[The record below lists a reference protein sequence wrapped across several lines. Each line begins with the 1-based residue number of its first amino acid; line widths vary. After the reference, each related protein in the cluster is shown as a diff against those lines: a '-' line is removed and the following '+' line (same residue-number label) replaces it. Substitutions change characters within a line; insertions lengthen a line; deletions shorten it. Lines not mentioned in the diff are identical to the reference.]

1 MENKDLIAKIQRE
14 YKQAVDYKQPKL
26 DKWIANLKLY
36 NNQKKDEKKIG
47 HPLLFTV
54 MQSIIANLYRDRLDV
69 VFSPRAE
76 GDEDTADNLTKMA
89 EYDYEL
95 MRKDVLDYYWD
106 WDACFF
112 GRGFVLLSE
121 FVKDKKAGY
130 IAPKPEIL
138 DPLVLLHD
146 PYATEVANARYV
158 GWITHATKWELER
171 SGLYENL
178 GSLDKENDNDS
189 YYKKAKQART
199 DSAGQNEPNTED
211 DDYELLHW
219 FTFDDEGKRIFV
231 TLANKRSLVIRRTE
245 VKGDAFPV
253 IDRALYPTSH
263 EWDGLSIPDLVG
275 DEQKAIANMKN
286 LGVEV
291 TQAGLYPMY
300 LYDKNQIANASDLD
314 FAFNKAIGVN
324 NVSNAVQPIV
334 PVQPNANL
342 VDYIINSLEK
352 SAQRAVA
359 TSDTQA
365 GVIEDT
371 KRTASEITLA
381 ANNSS
386 ARYGLSAKVFGWS
399 EKEFWYQW
407 YKLYKDNFKDGIDEK
422 VIRLTGVL
430 GRSNKP
436 LKRENIVAEIDPDIK
451 VESRVVKEA
460 DKARELQM
468 LTNVVALAGKVPEAN
483 MKFGIKKI
491 AETSGL
497 TRSDIEQLFPKTQDE
512 YQAEEENNLLNKD
525 EFVPVLPEDDHQ
537 THIIIH
543 AKASDT
549 STTYAHVRTHIEALR
564 LKKINPSAFPMEQS
578 DVDAEPMSPN
588 QEMGTMG
595 GMPTA
600 SYNNLQQ

>member
-1 MENKDLIAKIQRE
+1 MENKDLIAKVQRE

-36 NNQKKDEKKIG
+36 NNQKKDESKIG

-95 MRKDVLDYYWD
+95 MRKDQIDYHWD

-121 FVKDKKAGY
+121 FVKDKKTGY
-130 IAPKPEIL
+130 IAPKPEML
-138 DPLVLLHD
+138 DPLVVLHD
-146 PYATEVANARYV
+146 PYATEVANARYI
-158 GWITHATKWELER
+158 GWITHATKWELEV
-171 SGLYENL
+171 SGLYKNL
-178 GSLDKENDNDS
+178 NDLEKAEDNDS
-189 YYKKAKQART
+189 YYKKAKQARV

-211 DDYELLHW
+211 EDYELLHW
-219 FTFDDEGKRIFV
+219 FTFEDGKRVFI
-231 TLANKRSLVIRRTE
+231 TLANKRSLIIRKVD
-245 VKGDAFPV
+245 VKDSEFPI
-253 IDRALYPTSH
+253 IDRAMYPTSH

-275 DEQKAIANMKN
+275 DEQKAIATMKN
-286 LGVEV
+286 LGVDV

-300 LYDKNQIANASDLD
+300 LYDKNQITNASDLD

-324 NVSNAVQPIV
+324 NVGTAVQPMN
-334 PVQPNANL
+334 PVQPNVGL
-342 VDYIINSLEK
+342 VDYIVSSLEK

-381 ANNSS
+381 AQNSN

-399 EKEFWYQW
+399 EKAFWYQW
-407 YKLYKDNFKDGIDEK
+407 YKLYKDNFKDDIDEK
-422 VIRLTGVL
+422 MIRLTGVL

-436 LKRENIVAEIDPDIK
+436 LKKENIIAEIDPDIQ
-451 VESRVVKEA
+451 VESRVMKEA

-468 LTNVVALAGKVPEAN
+468 LTNVVAMAGKVPEAN

-512 YQAEEENNLLNKD
+512 YQAEGENNLLNRD
-525 EFVPVLPEDDHQ
+525 EFVPVKREDDHQ

-543 AKASDT
+543 ARASDNP
-549 STTYAHVRTHIEALR
+549 STYAHVRTHIEAMR
-564 LKKINPSAFPMEQS
+564 LKKVNPELFPQEQS
-578 DVDAEPMSPN
+578 DVDADPMNPS
-588 QEMGTMG
+588 QEMGQMG
-595 GMPTA
+595 MGQQA

>member
-36 NNQKKDEKKIG
+36 NNQKKDESKIG

-95 MRKDVLDYYWD
+95 MRKDEIDYYWD

-121 FVKDKKAGY
+121 FVKDKKTGY

-138 DPLVLLHD
+138 DPLVVLHD

-158 GWITHATKWELER
+158 GWITHATKYELEA
-171 SGLYENL
+171 SGRYKNL
-178 GSLDKENDNDS
+178 NDLEKAEDNDS
-189 YYKKAKQART
+189 YYKKAKQARV

-219 FTFDDEGKRIFV
+219 FTYEDGKRVFV
-231 TLANKRSLVIRRTE
+231 TLANKRSLVIRKVD
-245 VKGDAFPV
+245 VKGSGFPI
-253 IDRALYPTSH
+253 IDRVMYPTSH

-275 DEQKAIANMKN
+275 DEQKAIATMKN
-286 LGVEV
+286 LGVDI

-300 LYDKNQIANASDLD
+300 LYDKNQITNASDLD

-324 NVSNAVQPIV
+324 NIGTAVKPMN
-334 PVQPNANL
+334 PVQPNVGL
-342 VDYIINSLEK
+342 VDYIVSSLEK

-381 ANNSS
+381 AQNSN

-399 EKEFWYQW
+399 EKAFWYQW
-407 YKLYKDNFKDGIDEK
+407 YKLYKDNFKDDIDEK
-422 VIRLTGVL
+422 MIRLTGVL

-436 LKRENIVAEIDPDIK
+436 LRKENIIAEIDPDIT
-451 VESRVVKEA
+451 VESRVMKEA

-468 LTNVVALAGKVPEAN
+468 LTNVVAMAGKVPEAN

-497 TRSDIEQLFPKTQDE
+497 TRADIEQLFPKTQDE
-512 YQAEEENNLLNKD
+512 YQAEEENNLLNRE
-525 EFVPVLPEDDHQ
+525 EFVPVKREDDHQ

-543 AKASDT
+543 AKAGDNPS
-549 STTYAHVRTHIEALR
+549 TYAHVRTHIEALR
-564 LKKINPSAFPMEQS
+564 LKKVSPELFPQEQS
-578 DVDAEPMSPN
+578 DVDADPMNPS
-588 QEMGTMG
+588 QEMGQMG
-595 GMPTA
+595 MGQQA